1 MYLTLPVPT
10 EMTQFII
17 VITFPSFLLSSTQ
30 LTGIQVRE
38 DKKFPSSSSSSKK
51 GREQD
56 VAAVHRLEPSDFNLV
71 DFHLCLLPLVEAA
84 LRPLDMGFG
93 KVELSSWSVLN
104 HLHGITC
111 LPLPNL
117 PCTFAGHPLWSPG
130 TCGGLAAHPDWRP

>member
-1 MYLTLPVPT
+1 
-10 EMTQFII
+10 MTQFII

-38 DKKFPSSSSSSKK
+38 DKKFPSSSSRK

-56 VAAVHRLEPSDFNLV
+56 VAAVHQLEPSDFNLV

-93 KVELSSWSVLN
+93 KVELSS
-104 HLHGITC
+104 
-111 LPLPNL
+111 
-117 PCTFAGHPLWSPG
+117 
-130 TCGGLAAHPDWRP
+130 